1 MPKNL
6 ISKSKSRDFC
16 LRMTPFFY
24 GFFVYEWPFFVQV
37 GHLENDPCMTHN
49 QLLNWQ
55 NKVPVRVTKHH
66 TQQTHVYTPTP
77 AQVVKLWPVT
87 LCVLT
92 HPQRSSTCDSLGFHQ
107 DKKCESNRLEKYW
120 LKTFSSMVESFL
132 QWRLCD
138 GHKTSK
144 STVSRQ
150 PRQQYAQKEEKLS
163 DTGAGGA
170 GTYTT
175 RETQEL
181 SGLLRLVQSR
191 PTSVHT
197 TTAGHPHVCG
207 GMDHPDGLGGGMAT
221 RKYLHQPVF
230 QWPMYHTVSTTLYRQ
245 VYNDPLQG
253 SSLYK
258 WPSLVKH
265 ARSRLTKSI
274 VHTWTWQCTV
284 NGTQM

>member
-1 MPKNL
+1 
-6 ISKSKSRDFC
+6 
-16 LRMTPFFY
+16 
-24 GFFVYEWPFFVQV
+24 
-37 GHLENDPCMTHN
+37 MTHAWPMSN
-49 QLLNWQ
+49 FWTDKTKCLSESPSIILSRLMFIRPDLHKLSNFLTSNVCVYLLTPS
-55 NKVPVRVTKHH
+55 VPLHATPLVSTK
-66 TQQTHVYTPTP
+66 
-77 AQVVKLWPVT
+77 K
-87 LCVLT
+87 
-92 HPQRSSTCDSLGFHQ
+92 
-107 DKKCESNRLEKYW
+107 KKCERNRLEKYW

-132 QWRLCD
+132 QWRLCN

-150 PRQQYAQKEEKLS
+150 PRQQYAQEEEKLS

-181 SGLLRLVQSR
+181 SGLLRLVQTQ

-230 QWPMYHTVSTTLYRQ
+230 QWPMYHTVSTTLYR
-245 VYNDPLQG
+245 VYKDPLQG